1 MNAVQ
6 LATVLLAWA
15 FGVHI
20 PLVYTV
26 LGIIWTLPALEY
38 ASRRDGRHLEAV
50 RGIARYLIAIY
61 AVGGVFGTIVTVF
74 LAGMLPVFTNLA
86 GALLWPV
93 WATAIAFGVAVA
105 LPLIGYWYRTLGS
118 MSPGR
123 HAALGF
129 VTAGFTTVIPVMFRL
144 VFAVVNYPAGVEV
157 VKDPSSLVGFDL
169 VVRDYWSLFSNPTYP
184 PLILATL
191 LGAVAFANALIA
203 FVYGYRGIHPEIAS
217 ASRRIALSFGAA
229 SALSGVWYLV
239 ELYYY
244 APTMAWAI
252 LGSRPP
258 TIPAALAQV
267 YEPTYSLV
275 AEFAAAIALGLL
287 SAALLVA
294 SGRARSRALNAL
306 GIMSSIALVIDVE
319 EVNLLAHLP
328 YAIIP
333 PVSAAEGLASEYGV
347 SFALAVAK
355 ALSAST
361 MATTLDELASFV
373 SEFPAVLYF
382 SMAVFALFTALVLV
396 GIYLALSWRRPA
408 PREAS

>member
-1 MNAVQ
+1 MNAVWI
-6 LATVLLAWA
+6 ATVLLAWV

-26 LGIIWTLPALEY
+26 LGIIWTLPAMEY
-38 ASRRDGRHLEAV
+38 ASRRDGRYNDAV
-50 RGIARYLIAIY
+50 KGIARYLIAIY
-61 AVGGVFGTIVTVF
+61 AVGGVFGTVITVF

-86 GALLWPV
+86 GVLLWPV

-129 VTAGFTTVIPVMFRL
+129 LTAGFTTVIPMMFRL
-144 VFAVVNYPAGVEV
+144 VFAVVNYPAGVDV

-169 VVRDYWSLFSNPTYP
+169 VVHNYWSLFSNPTYP

-203 FVYGYRGIHPEIAS
+203 FVYGYRGVRPEAAS
-217 ASRRIALSFGAA
+217 ISRRIALSFGAA

-252 LGSRPP
+252 LGTRPP
-258 TIPAALAQV
+258 TIPAALAPV
-267 YEPTYSLV
+267 YEPTYSLT
-275 AEFAAAIALGLL
+275 AAFAAIIALGLM
-287 SAALLVA
+287 SAALLA
-294 SGRARSRALNAL
+294 LSGRIRNRALNAL
-306 GIMSSIALVIDVE
+306 GMLASIALVIDVE

-347 SFALAVAK
+347 SFALTVAK
-355 ALSAST
+355 VLSAST
-361 MATTLDELASFV
+361 MASTLNALAVFV
-373 SEFPAVLYF
+373 SADPAVLYF
-382 SMAVFALFTALVLV
+382 SIAFFTLFTIMVLV
-396 GIYLALSWRRPA
+396 GIYVVLSWR
-408 PREAS
+408 SSGSG

>member
-1 MNAVQ
+1 MNAVWI
-6 LATVLLAWA
+6 ATVFLAWV

-26 LGIIWTLPALEY
+26 LGIIWTLPAMEY
-38 ASRRDGRHLEAV
+38 ASRRDGRYNDAV
-50 RGIARYLIAIY
+50 KGIARYLIAIY
-61 AVGGVFGTIVTVF
+61 AVGGVFGTVITVF

-86 GALLWPV
+86 GVLLWPV

-118 MSPGR
+118 WSPGR
-123 HAALGF
+123 HVALGF
-129 VTAGFTTVIPVMFRL
+129 LTAGFTTVIPMMFRL
-144 VFAVVNYPAGVEV
+144 VFAVVNYPAGVDV

-169 VVRDYWSLFSNPTYP
+169 VVHNYWSLFSNPTYP

-203 FVYGYRGIHPEIAS
+203 FVYGYRGVRPEAAS
-217 ASRRIALSFGAA
+217 ISRRIALSFGAA

-252 LGSRPP
+252 LGTRPP
-258 TIPAALAQV
+258 TIPAALAPV
-267 YEPTYSLV
+267 YEPTYSLT
-275 AEFAAAIALGLL
+275 AAFAAIIALGLM
-287 SAALLVA
+287 SAALLA
-294 SGRARSRALNAL
+294 LSERIRNRALNAL
-306 GIMSSIALVIDVE
+306 GMLASIALVIDVE

-333 PVSAAEGLASEYGV
+333 PVSAAEALASEYGV
-347 SFALAVAK
+347 SFALTVAK
-355 ALSAST
+355 VLSAST
-361 MATTLDELASFV
+361 MASTLNALAVFV
-373 SEFPAVLYF
+373 SADPAVLYF
-382 SMAVFALFTALVLV
+382 SIAFFTLFTIMVLV
-396 GIYLALSWRRPA
+396 GIYVVLSWR
-408 PREAS
+408 SSGSG

>member
-1 MNAVQ
+1 MNAVWI
-6 LATVLLAWA
+6 ATVLLAWV

-26 LGIIWTLPALEY
+26 LGIIWTLPAMEY
-38 ASRRDGRHLEAV
+38 ASRRDGRYNDAV
-50 RGIARYLIAIY
+50 KGIARYLIAIY
-61 AVGGVFGTIVTVF
+61 AVGGVFGTVITVF

-86 GALLWPV
+86 GVLLWPV

-118 MSPGR
+118 WSPGR
-123 HAALGF
+123 HVALGF
-129 VTAGFTTVIPVMFRL
+129 LTAGFTTVIPMMFRL
-144 VFAVVNYPAGVEV
+144 VFAVVNYPAGVDV

-169 VVRDYWSLFSNPTYP
+169 VVHNYWSLFSNPTYP

-191 LGAVAFANALIA
+191 LGAVAFTNALIA
-203 FVYGYRGIHPEIAS
+203 FVYGYRGVRPEAAS
-217 ASRRIALSFGAA
+217 ISRRIALSFGAA

-252 LGSRPP
+252 LGTRPP
-258 TIPAALAQV
+258 TIPAALAPV
-267 YEPTYSLV
+267 YEPTYSLT
-275 AEFAAAIALGLL
+275 AAFAAIIALGLM
-287 SAALLVA
+287 SAALLA
-294 SGRARSRALNAL
+294 LSGRIRNRALNAL
-306 GIMSSIALVIDVE
+306 GMLASIALVIDVE

-347 SFALAVAK
+347 SFALTVAK
-355 ALSAST
+355 VLSAST
-361 MATTLDELASFV
+361 MASTLNALAIFV
-373 SEFPAVLYF
+373 SADPAVLYF
-382 SMAVFALFTALVLV
+382 SIAFFTLFTIMVLI
-396 GIYLALSWRRPA
+396 GIYVVLSWR
-408 PREAS
+408 SSGSG

>member
-1 MNAVQ
+1 MNAVWI
-6 LATVLLAWA
+6 ATVFLAWV

-26 LGIIWTLPALEY
+26 LGIIWTLPAMEY
-38 ASRRDGRHLEAV
+38 ASRRDGRYNDAV
-50 RGIARYLIAIY
+50 KGIARYLIAIY
-61 AVGGVFGTIVTVF
+61 AVGGVFGTVITVF

-86 GALLWPV
+86 GVLLWPV

-123 HAALGF
+123 HVALGF
-129 VTAGFTTVIPVMFRL
+129 LTAGFTTVIPMMFRL
-144 VFAVVNYPAGVEV
+144 VFAVVNYPAGVDV

-169 VVRDYWSLFSNPTYP
+169 VVHNYWSLFSNPTYP

-203 FVYGYRGIHPEIAS
+203 FVYGYRGVRPEAAS
-217 ASRRIALSFGAA
+217 ISRRIALSFGAA

-252 LGSRPP
+252 LGTRPP
-258 TIPAALAQV
+258 TIPAALAPV
-267 YEPTYSLV
+267 YEPTYSLT
-275 AEFAAAIALGLL
+275 AAFAAIIALGLM
-287 SAALLVA
+287 SAALLA
-294 SGRARSRALNAL
+294 LSGRIRNRALNAL
-306 GIMSSIALVIDVE
+306 GMLASIALVIDVE

-347 SFALAVAK
+347 SFALTVAK
-355 ALSAST
+355 VLSAST
-361 MATTLDELASFV
+361 MASTLNALAVFV
-373 SEFPAVLYF
+373 SADPAVLYF
-382 SMAVFALFTALVLV
+382 SIAFFTLFTIMVLV
-396 GIYLALSWRRPA
+396 GIYVVLSWR
-408 PREAS
+408 SSGSG

>member
-1 MNAVQ
+1 MNAVWI
-6 LATVLLAWA
+6 ATVFLAWV

-26 LGIIWTLPALEY
+26 LGIIWTLPAMEY
-38 ASRRDGRHLEAV
+38 ASRRDGRYNDAV
-50 RGIARYLIAIY
+50 KGIARYLIAIY
-61 AVGGVFGTIVTVF
+61 AVGGVFGTVITVF

-86 GALLWPV
+86 GILLWPV

-118 MSPGR
+118 WSPGR
-123 HAALGF
+123 HVALGF
-129 VTAGFTTVIPVMFRL
+129 LTAGFTTVIPMMFRL
-144 VFAVVNYPAGVEV
+144 VFAVVNYPAGVDV

-169 VVRDYWSLFSNPTYP
+169 VVHNYWSLFSNPTYP

-203 FVYGYRGIHPEIAS
+203 FVYGYRGVRPEAAS
-217 ASRRIALSFGAA
+217 ISRRIALSFGAA

-252 LGSRPP
+252 LGTRPP
-258 TIPAALAQV
+258 TIPAALAPV
-267 YEPTYSLV
+267 YEPTYSLT
-275 AEFAAAIALGLL
+275 AAFAAIIALGLM
-287 SAALLVA
+287 SAALLA
-294 SGRARSRALNAL
+294 LSGRIRNRALNAL
-306 GIMSSIALVIDVE
+306 GMLASIALVIDVE

-347 SFALAVAK
+347 SFALTVAK
-355 ALSAST
+355 VLSAST
-361 MATTLDELASFV
+361 MASTLNALAVFV
-373 SEFPAVLYF
+373 SADPAVLYF
-382 SMAVFALFTALVLV
+382 SIAFFTLFTIMVLV
-396 GIYLALSWRRPA
+396 GIYVVLSWR
-408 PREAS
+408 SSGSG

>member
-1 MNAVQ
+1 MNAVWI
-6 LATVLLAWA
+6 ATVFLAWV

-26 LGIIWTLPALEY
+26 LGIIWTLPAMEY
-38 ASRRDGRHLEAV
+38 ASRRDGRYNDAV
-50 RGIARYLIAIY
+50 KGIARYLIAIY
-61 AVGGVFGTIVTVF
+61 AVGGVFGTVITVF

-86 GALLWPV
+86 GVLLWPV

-118 MSPGR
+118 WSPGR
-123 HAALGF
+123 HVALGF
-129 VTAGFTTVIPVMFRL
+129 LTAGFTTVIPMMFRL
-144 VFAVVNYPAGVEV
+144 VFAVVNYPAGVDV

-169 VVRDYWSLFSNPTYP
+169 VVHNYWSLFSNPTYP

-203 FVYGYRGIHPEIAS
+203 FVYGYRGVRPEAAS
-217 ASRRIALSFGAA
+217 ISRRIALSFGAA

-252 LGSRPP
+252 LGTRPP
-258 TIPAALAQV
+258 TIPAALAPV
-267 YEPTYSLV
+267 YEPTYSLT
-275 AEFAAAIALGLL
+275 AAFAAIIALGLM
-287 SAALLVA
+287 SAALLA
-294 SGRARSRALNAL
+294 LSGRIRNRALNAL
-306 GIMSSIALVIDVE
+306 GMLASIALVIDVE

-333 PVSAAEGLASEYGV
+333 PVSAAEALASEYGV
-347 SFALAVAK
+347 SFALTVAK
-355 ALSAST
+355 VLSAST
-361 MATTLDELASFV
+361 MASTLNALAVFV
-373 SEFPAVLYF
+373 SADPAVLYF
-382 SMAVFALFTALVLV
+382 SIAFFTLFTIMVLV
-396 GIYLALSWRRPA
+396 GIYVVLSWR
-408 PREAS
+408 SSGSG

>member
-1 MNAVQ
+1 MNAVWI
-6 LATVLLAWA
+6 ATVLLAWV

-26 LGIIWTLPALEY
+26 LGIIWTLPAMEY
-38 ASRRDGRHLEAV
+38 ASRRDGRYNDAV
-50 RGIARYLIAIY
+50 KGIARYLIAIY
-61 AVGGVFGTIVTVF
+61 AVGGVFGTVITVF

-86 GALLWPV
+86 GVLLWPV

-123 HAALGF
+123 HVALGF
-129 VTAGFTTVIPVMFRL
+129 LTAGFTTVIPMMFRL
-144 VFAVVNYPAGVEV
+144 VFAVVNYPAGVDV

-169 VVRDYWSLFSNPTYP
+169 VVHNYWSLFSNPTYP

-191 LGAVAFANALIA
+191 FGAVAFANALIA
-203 FVYGYRGIHPEIAS
+203 FVYGYRGVRPEAAS
-217 ASRRIALSFGAA
+217 ISRRIALSFGAA

-252 LGSRPP
+252 LGTRPP
-258 TIPAALAQV
+258 TIPAALAPV
-267 YEPTYSLV
+267 YEPTYSLT
-275 AEFAAAIALGLL
+275 AAFAAIIALGLM
-287 SAALLVA
+287 SAALLA
-294 SGRARSRALNAL
+294 LSGRIRNRALNAL
-306 GIMSSIALVIDVE
+306 GMLASIALVIDVE

-347 SFALAVAK
+347 SFALTVAK
-355 ALSAST
+355 VLSAST
-361 MATTLDELASFV
+361 MASTLNALAVFV
-373 SEFPAVLYF
+373 SADPAVLYF
-382 SMAVFALFTALVLV
+382 SIAFFTLFTIMVLV
-396 GIYLALSWRRPA
+396 GIYVVLSWR
-408 PREAS
+408 SSGSG

>member
-1 MNAVQ
+1 MNAVWI
-6 LATVLLAWA
+6 ATVFLAWV

-26 LGIIWTLPALEY
+26 LGIIWTLPAMEY
-38 ASRRDGRHLEAV
+38 ASRRDGRYNDAV
-50 RGIARYLIAIY
+50 KGIARYLIAIY
-61 AVGGVFGTIVTVF
+61 AVGGVFGTVITVF

-86 GALLWPV
+86 GVLLWPV

-118 MSPGR
+118 WSPGR
-123 HAALGF
+123 HVALGF
-129 VTAGFTTVIPVMFRL
+129 LTAGFTTVIPMMFRL
-144 VFAVVNYPAGVEV
+144 VFAVVNYPAGVDV

-169 VVRDYWSLFSNPTYP
+169 VVHNYWSLFSNPTYP

-203 FVYGYRGIHPEIAS
+203 FVYGYRGVRPEAAS
-217 ASRRIALSFGAA
+217 ISRRIALSFGAA

-252 LGSRPP
+252 LGTRPP
-258 TIPAALAQV
+258 TIPAALAPV
-267 YEPTYSLV
+267 YEPTYSLT
-275 AEFAAAIALGLL
+275 AAFAAIIALGLM
-287 SAALLVA
+287 SAALLA
-294 SGRARSRALNAL
+294 LSGRIRNRALNAL
-306 GIMSSIALVIDVE
+306 GMLASIALVIDVE

-347 SFALAVAK
+347 SFALTVAK
-355 ALSAST
+355 VLSAST
-361 MATTLDELASFV
+361 MASTLNALAIFV
-373 SEFPAVLYF
+373 SADPAVLYF
-382 SMAVFALFTALVLV
+382 SIAFFALFTIMVLV
-396 GIYLALSWRRPA
+396 GIYVVLSWR
-408 PREAS
+408 SSGSG

>member
-1 MNAVQ
+1 MNAVWI
-6 LATVLLAWA
+6 ATVLLAWV

-26 LGIIWTLPALEY
+26 LGIIWTLPAMEY
-38 ASRRDGRHLEAV
+38 ASRRDGRYNDAV
-50 RGIARYLIAIY
+50 KGIARYLIAIY
-61 AVGGVFGTIVTVF
+61 AVGGVFGTVITVF

-86 GALLWPV
+86 GVLLWPV

-105 LPLIGYWYRTLGS
+105 LPLMGYWYRTLGS

-123 HAALGF
+123 HVALGF
-129 VTAGFTTVIPVMFRL
+129 LTAGFTTVIPMMFRL
-144 VFAVVNYPAGVEV
+144 VFAVVNYPAGVDV

-169 VVRDYWSLFSNPTYP
+169 VVHNYWSLFSNPTYP

-203 FVYGYRGIHPEIAS
+203 FVYGYRGVRPEAAS
-217 ASRRIALSFGAA
+217 ISRRIALSFGVA

-252 LGSRPP
+252 LGTRPP
-258 TIPAALAQV
+258 TIPAALAPV
-267 YEPTYSLV
+267 YEPTYSLT
-275 AEFAAAIALGLL
+275 AAFAAIIALGLM
-287 SAALLVA
+287 SAALLIL
-294 SGRARSRALNAL
+294 SGRIRNRALNAL
-306 GIMSSIALVIDVE
+306 GMLASIALVIDVE

-347 SFALAVAK
+347 SFALTVAK
-355 ALSAST
+355 VLSAST
-361 MATTLDELASFV
+361 MVSTLNALAVFV
-373 SEFPAVLYF
+373 SADPAVLYF
-382 SMAVFALFTALVLV
+382 SIAFFTLFTIMVLV
-396 GIYLALSWRRPA
+396 GIYVVLSWR
-408 PREAS
+408 SSGSG